1 MEYFKLLNL
10 NREPFSNSPDPM
22 FFYKS
27 RVHAE
32 CLHQIE
38 IALRLKRGLNILIG
52 EVGTGKTTIIRR
64 LIQNLSEDN
73 GKVETHLILD
83 PDFPSARAFLF
94 GLNRLFG
101 AKRIPKNASEH
112 YLKERLKNYLFRR
125 GVDEEVNVVLIIDE
139 GQKISP
145 PIIEVLR
152 ELLNYETNQNK
163 LLQIVIAAQ
172 NEFVQTLEEHHNFG
186 DRANLLLKLAP
197 LSFKETRDM
206 VRFRLSCAGQE
217 SLAAHIFTWPA
228 LLAVHLASKGYP
240 RRIVNLCY
248 NSLLTMLVQNRA
260 RVGWSVVR
268 ATDRRIFPKTR
279 GILRPV
285 ILAGLLF
292 ALAAFA
298 LTNPELTGYNLKWL
312 AGGSHPESRLS
323 AAVALKADAP
333 KRAAEPGPKAPAKR
347 QAAKP
352 RPAGKAAALKGKVPY
367 PDVLGYV
374 VIVKDEYITKLVL
387 RIYGSKG
394 THILSLIKKINPEIK
409 NLDVVSPGQ
418 RIYMPVV
425 PHRSFEAGRYKLKV
439 AGFRNLDEA
448 YRFFRVYKDQP
459 IRILPV
465 WDGDAGL
472 RFPVVTKR
480 SFPSPERVLAYAESL
495 PKDLA
500 QHAEVLGDLPKG
512 AVMITDVR

>member
-73 GKVETHLILD
+73 GKVEAHLILD
-83 PDFPSARAFLF
+83 PEFPSARAFLY

-152 ELLNYETNQNK
+152 ELLNYETNENK

-172 NEFVQTLEEHHNFG
+172 NEFVQTLEEHHNFK

-260 RVGWSVVR
+260 RVGWSLVR

-279 GILRPV
+279 GIPRAFL
-285 ILAGLLF
+285 LAGLLF

-312 AGGSHPESRLS
+312 ERGSHLGTMLS
-323 AAVALKADAP
+323 AALAP
-333 KRAAEPGPKAPAKR
+333 KAEPRQKVAEPRPKAPAKAR
-347 QAAKP
+347 AVAPKP
-352 RPAGKAAALKGKVPY
+352 ALKAAAPKSKAPA

-374 VIVKDEYITKLVL
+374 AIAKDEYITKLVL

-394 THILSLIKKINPEIK
+394 THILSLIKEVNPEIK

-418 RIYMPVV
+418 RVYMPVV
-425 PHRSFEAGRYKLKV
+425 PHRSFEPGRYRLKV
-439 AGFRNLDEA
+439 AEFRDLD
-448 YRFFRVYKDQP
+448 
-459 IRILPV
+459 
-465 WDGDAGL
+465 
-472 RFPVVTKR
+472 
-480 SFPSPERVLAYAESL
+480 
-495 PKDLA
+495 
-500 QHAEVLGDLPKG
+500 
-512 AVMITDVR
+512 